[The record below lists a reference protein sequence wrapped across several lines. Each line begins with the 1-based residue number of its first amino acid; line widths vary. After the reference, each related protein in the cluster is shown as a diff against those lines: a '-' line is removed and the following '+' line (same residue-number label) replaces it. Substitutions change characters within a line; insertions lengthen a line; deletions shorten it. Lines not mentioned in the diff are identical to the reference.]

1 MWTEHCTQPGQ
12 SSEYYRYCFLCGCLL
27 RLEKILL
34 TSPVLNPYK
43 EKWQGQAPSLLQI
56 QVRFQ
61 EYRPFITGKS
71 QGGVLSPT
79 LFKISINDKYPL
91 PDGCK
96 IIFYKV
102 RLSVRTALTG
112 KRIETICF
120 CRPDHHSNYS
130 QGEPRTGPN

>member
-43 EKWQGQAPSLLQI
+43 EEWQGQAPSLLQI

-96 IIFYKV
+96 IIFY
-102 RLSVRTALTG
+102 TD
-112 KRIETICF
+112 
-120 CRPDHHSNYS
+120 DHAIIASERNIMMKTQHFRDLLFEEY
-130 QGEPRTGPN
+130 GRFEEWD